1 MHVAQHEGKMDI
13 VNKLYSL
20 KINAQEK
27 DVKKILAAVKKH
39 ANYTVTAKQIDAK
52 KVKAAM
58 KADSDAAGK
67 MMVSGTP
74 TIYIDGE
81 WDKMRNGYE
90 KLIK

>member
-20 KINAQEK
+20 KINPNE
-27 DVKKILAAVKKH
+27 VNTTKILEAVKSH
-39 ANYTVTAKQIDAK
+39 TDYTITAAKIDTK
-52 KVKAAM
+52 EVKEALE
-58 KADSDAAGK
+58 SDADNAGK

-81 WDKMRNGYE
+81 WDKMRDGYK

>member
-1 MHVAQHEGKMDI
+1 
-13 VNKLYSL
+13 
-20 KINAQEK
+20 
-27 DVKKILAAVKKH
+27 
-39 ANYTVTAKQIDAK
+39 
-52 KVKAAM
+52 
-58 KADSDAAGK
+58 